1 MKRSKAYRKAAEL
14 IEADRIYTPLEA
26 AKLATRDLA

>member
-14 IEADRIYTPLEA
+14 VDNTRLYSPIEA
-26 AKLATRDLA
+26 AKLAQ